1 MTLTVTDDLGAT
13 DSITKDVTVTGAGGD
28 ITLTA
33 TGYKVRGLQK
43 ADLGWSGATGESVEI
58 HRDGALIVTTENDG
72 IYTDDIDKR
81 GGGSYSYEVCE
92 IGGSPCSNEV
102 TVTFN

>member
-43 ADLGWSGATGESVEI
+43 ADLGWSGATSTNVDVY
-58 HRDGALIVTTENDG
+58 RDRELLITTENDG
-72 IYTDDIDKR
+72 FYTDNTDQR
-81 GGGSYSYEVCE
+81 GGGSYTYQICE
-92 IGGSPCSNEV
+92 EGTSSCSNEIKV
-102 TVTFN
+102 DF